1 MQRTVA
7 ASFGLLAWVT
17 ASVVPAFGAQIAFVG
32 PKAWSKVDTGQ
43 TSTDTSR
50 TFDQWKLGG
59 GQEAQTVTV
68 IHDTTTSYDT
78 SLATMLKNFGD
89 NGIKPTTNKDVTC
102 QGRTAHV
109 VEYQIGPEGHEY
121 ITNRMLLS
129 DGATGVVTVTYSRAK
144 GYNFDDDVKEAE
156 DTFCKAAS

>member
-1 MQRTVA
+1 MQRIAAASLSLLTWVA
-7 ASFGLLAWVT
+7 ASVLP
-17 ASVVPAFGAQIAFVG
+17 ASSAQIAFVG

-50 TFDQWKLGG
+50 TFDQWKLGS
-59 GQEAQTVTV
+59 GQESQTVTV
-68 IHDTTTSYDT
+68 IHDSTTSYDT
-78 SLATMLKNFGD
+78 SLATMLKNFSD
-89 NGIKPTTNKDVTC
+89 NSIKPSTNKDVTC

-109 VEYQIGPEGHEY
+109 VEYQIGPDGHEF

-144 GYNFDDDVKEAE
+144 GYGFDDDVKAAE
-156 DTFCKAAS
+156 DAFCKAAS